1 MQNRIRAAFLN
12 VDPDTKHSKNLKII
26 LEKIMFLTKYI
37 FLNYKRIMS
46 LEEIFHSV
54 ESLNQCFGSR
64 FRSLLDLE
72 S

>member
-12 VDPDTKHSKNLKII
+12 VDPDPKHSKNLKII